1 MTTSSRA
8 VRVWAFGLV
17 CAVAAGLIA
26 VSLVRARREVARQ
39 SDTPD
44 AVVSLSSPP
53 PAPFLMFR
61 HLSSTTSWGRVAVV
75 PLAAPAGPRYSSPLA
90 CVRVH
95 YAAGRGLCLTTVGPL
110 GQAVVFDAQFLP
122 LRTLALTGPPS
133 RARVSS
139 GGRWGAVTVFEQGH
153 SYADTAFSTRTS
165 LIDLARDAPP
175 VNLETFAV
183 FEKGRQLRRAD
194 VNFWG
199 VTFAADENRF
209 YATLAYAGTPYLVE
223 GDIARRETRV
233 LIADVECPS
242 LSPDGTRIAFKRARP
257 LADGGGWRLWVLEL
271 ATQSVHALVSE
282 TRSIDDQVEWLDT
295 GHILYQFPSDDGN
308 NVWVASVD
316 DPTPARR
323 FLAEAWSPAV
333 VR

>member
-1 MTTSSRA
+1 MTAPSRLW
-8 VRVWAFGLV
+8 RVWAFGAV
-17 CAVAAGLIA
+17 CVVAAGLVA
-26 VSLVRARREVARQ
+26 VSLVRARRESRRPA
-39 SDTPD
+39 
-44 AVVSLSSPP
+44 AVGDPVGSLSSPP
-53 PAPFLMFR
+53 AAPFMMFR
-61 HLSSTTSWGRVAVV
+61 HLASNASWGRVAAVA
-75 PLAAPAGPRYSSPLA
+75 LAAPDGPRYHSPLA

-110 GQAVVFDAQFLP
+110 GTAVVFDAQFHP

-139 GGRWGAVTVFEQGH
+139 SGRWGAVTVFEQGH

-165 LIDLARDAPP
+165 LIDLTSNALP

-183 FEKGRQLRRAD
+183 FDHDRQVRRAD
-194 VNFWG
+194 VNVWG
-199 VTFAADENRF
+199 VTFAADDNRF
-209 YATLAYAGTPYLVE
+209 YATLAFGGTPYLVE

-257 LADGGGWRLWVLEL
+257 LADGGGWQLWVLDL
-271 ATQSVHALVSE
+271 ATTSARALASE
-282 TRSIDDQVEWLDT
+282 TRSIDDQVEWLDA

-308 NVWVASVD
+308 NVWVAAVD
-316 DPTPARR
+316 DASPARR
-323 FLAEAWSPAV
+323 FLTEGWSPAV